1 MVQTVHVNHL
11 AATEATIMKTTTRN
25 DAHSPANIN
34 PEHYEF
40 LVAFDNGG
48 DEESNLGVMHDNGID
63 QDIDALLGEL
73 EDAGKAGRV
82 AYGDGSRCDHCG
94 ARIRYVGLFR
104 HTPSGDVIAVG
115 QTCAE
120 GRMTYDKA
128 TFDRLRK
135 EAQLDRAAQ
144 RILIEWNQFKADRP
158 QVEWDTLAESNNEF
172 IVDVLRKGRRNGNLS
187 DRQVEAIVESHN
199 RDIEFAAKRA
209 EEAANALPTM
219 SVPEGNGL
227 IVEGKVLTTKWQ
239 ESDYGDTLK
248 MLVEVELDGHTFKVW
263 GSVPRA
269 IDPERGDHVRFTAN
283 FERSGDDQ
291 SFGFFKRPR
300 KAEVIEKV
308 EVA

>member
-1 MVQTVHVNHL
+1 MN
-11 AATEATIMKTTTRN
+11 TTTRN
-25 DAHSPANIN
+25 DAHSPANFN

-73 EDAGKAGRV
+73 EDAGNAGRV

-135 EAQLDRAAQ
+135 QAQLDREAQ
-144 RILIEWNQFKADRP
+144 RVLIEWNQFKADRP

-187 DRQVEAIVESHN
+187 DRQVEAIVESNN

-227 IVEGKVLTTKWQ
+227 VVEGKVLTTKWQ

-248 MLVEVELDGHTFKVW
+248 MLVEVTLDGHTFKVW

-269 IDPERGDHVRFTAN
+269 IDPQNGDVIRFTAN
-283 FERSGDDQ
+283 FERSRDDQ

-300 KAEVIEKV
+300 KAEVLSSQE
-308 EVA
+308 EAA

>member
-1 MVQTVHVNHL
+1 MN
-11 AATEATIMKTTTRN
+11 TTTRT
-25 DAHSPANIN
+25 DAHSPANFN
-34 PEHYEF
+34 PEHYNF

-48 DEESNLGVMHDNGID
+48 DEDTNLGLMSDNGVD
-63 QDIDALLGEL
+63 QDIDGLLTEL
-73 EDAGKAGRV
+73 WNAGAAGRI

-104 HTPSGDVIAVG
+104 HVPSGDVIAVG

-120 GRMTYDKA
+120 GRMNYDKA

-135 EAQLDRAAQ
+135 QAQLDREAQ
-144 RILIEWNQFKADRP
+144 RDLIEWNQFKADRP
-158 QVEWDTLAESNNEF
+158 QVEWDVLAESGNEF
-172 IVDVLRKGRRNGNLS
+172 IGDVLRKGRRNGNLS
-187 DRQVEAIVESHN
+187 DRQVEAIVESN
-199 RDIEFAAKRA
+199 KRDIEFAAKRA

-239 ESDYGDTLK
+239 ESEYGDTLK
-248 MLVEVELDGHTFKVW
+248 MLVEVTLDGHTFKVW

-269 IDPERGDHVRFTAN
+269 IDPEHGDVVRFTAN
-283 FERSGDDQ
+283 FERSNDDQ

-300 KAEVIEKV
+300 KAEVLVSTK